1 MNDDERLLMLLQI
14 SRVNGNT
21 WYLLQQGYSLTEL
34 TTQIENL
41 KKQGL
46 LVLVDNRLKLT
57 EEGERLFQTLNKKL
71 GRRGLYK
78 YLSPDYTRKNEPVS
92 IDQVYVPPYKRV
104 KNK

>member
-1 MNDDERLLMLLQI
+1 MNDDEKLLMLLQV

-21 WYLLQQGYSLTEL
+21 WYLLEQGYTLTEL
-34 TTQIENL
+34 TNQMEIL

-46 LVLVDNRLKLT
+46 LLLNDNKLQLS

-71 GRRGLYK
+71 GRRGVYK
-78 YLSPDYTRKNEPVS
+78 YLSPDYTRRNEPVS

>member
-1 MNDDERLLMLLQI
+1 MNDDEKLLMLLQV

-21 WYLLQQGYSLTEL
+21 WYLLEQGYTLTEL
-34 TTQIENL
+34 TNQMEIL

-46 LVLVDNRLKLT
+46 LLLNDNKLQLS

-71 GRRGLYK
+71 GRRGVYK
-78 YLSPDYTRKNEPVS
+78 YLSPDYTRRNEPVS
-92 IDQVYVPPYKRV
+92 IDQVYVTPYKRV